1 MIADSLRPPLVHA
14 RGGHWPLLLRS
25 PANGAAPG
33 VDLQE
38 EGEEHRHRR
47 NKQTDGCVERVLP
60 DLPPA
65 VRVEQDPAE
74 RGAPTRCA
82 LHSTA
87 ARSKE
92 GRKQSGVHGGF
103 PNLGVQ

>member
-1 MIADSLRPPLVHA
+1 VIADSLRPPLVHA
-14 RGGHWPLLLRS
+14 RGGHWQLLLRS

-33 VDLQE
+33 ADLEE
-38 EGEEHRHRR
+38 EGDEHRHRR

-65 VRVEQDPAE
+65 VRVKQDPAE

-92 GRKQSGVHGGF
+92 GQGEQSSAGIA
-103 PNLGVQ
+103 PL

>member
-1 MIADSLRPPLVHA
+1 VIADSLRPPLVHT
-14 RGGHWPLLLRS
+14 RGGHWQLLLRS

-33 VDLQE
+33 ADLEE

-65 VRVEQDPAE
+65 VRVERFVLTKDVRVLYA
-74 RGAPTRCA
+74 GYATKA
-82 LHSTA
+82 T
-87 ARSKE
+87 
-92 GRKQSGVHGGF
+92 
-103 PNLGVQ
+103 